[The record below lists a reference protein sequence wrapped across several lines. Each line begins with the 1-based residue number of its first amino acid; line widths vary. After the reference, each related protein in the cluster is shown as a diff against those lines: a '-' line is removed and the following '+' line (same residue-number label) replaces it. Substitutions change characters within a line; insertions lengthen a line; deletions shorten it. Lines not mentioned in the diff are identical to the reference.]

1 MSTPPAPEPDTK
13 DWTWVLMRPC
23 TDCGFVAA
31 DVDRAALGAAVRANA
46 EAFALAL
53 RAPGATRRPDAGTWS
68 VAEYSC
74 HVRDVHRVFEGRV
87 RSMLEADAPVF
98 PNWDQDETALAERY
112 DLQEPAVVGPELV
125 AAAEGIAAAY
135 DAVPDDAWERRG
147 LRSNGSAFTVD
158 TLARYHLHDVVHH
171 LWDVR
176 DAVTVGAYDAA
187 ALDYR
192 DATQVMPDSGRR
204 VIRAFADSLR
214 AGARVLEIG
223 SGGGRDARALED
235 VGLSVRRTD
244 VTPSFVSLLR
254 DTGVDADVLDPLT
267 DDLDDPAR
275 PGQPYDGVWAG
286 ASLLHVARADL
297 PVVLTRLAAATR
309 PGGAL
314 RMSVKEGDG
323 EGWSTHGVVRAPRM
337 FVYWRE
343 QPLRSVL
350 DAAGWL
356 VEDVHRAVSDSGEH
370 WLGATAR
377 RR

>member
-13 DWTWVLMRPC
+13 DWTWVLDRPC
-23 TDCGFVAA
+23 PDCGFVASSVER
-31 DVDRAALGAAVRANA
+31 DGLGEAVRANA

-53 RAPGATRRPDAGTWS
+53 RAPGATSRPSRGVWS
-68 VAEYSC
+68 VTEYAC
-74 HVRDVHRVFEGRV
+74 HVRDVHRVFDGRV

-112 DLQEPAVVGPELV
+112 DRQDPDVVGPELV
-125 AAAEGIAAAY
+125 AAAAQVAATYA
-135 DAVPDDAWERRG
+135 AVPDDAWERRG

-176 DAVTVGAYDAA
+176 GAVTVGAYDAA
-187 ALDYR
+187 AADYR

-204 VIRAFADSLR
+204 VVRAYADALR

-244 VTPSFVSLLR
+244 VTPTFVSLLR
-254 DTGVDADVLDPLT
+254 DSGVDADVLDPLT
-267 DDLDDPAR
+267 DNLDDPTR

-323 EGWSTHGVVRAPRM
+323 EEWSTHGVVRAPRM

-356 VEDVHRAVSDSGEH
+356 VEEVHRAVSDSGED
-370 WLGATAR
+370 WLGVMAR